1 MAVMMEYM
9 IRTLSR
15 TLILACLALPLAV
28 GGELEDQ
35 VLAAEKGWAKSVVAL
50 DFSELDQIYHDDLIY
65 AHSTGIIETKAEYM
79 AKLRTGKQKY
89 DAITHHK
96 TIVRAQGDA
105 AVAHSIVTMT
115 GTNPAGPF
123 DNKLMAIHAWFKH
136 GGKWRLIAH
145 QTTEIAK

>member
-1 MAVMMEYM
+1 MM
-9 IRTLSR
+9 RTL
-15 TLILACLALPLAV
+15 LKILVLSCIALSPALTA
-28 GGELEDQ
+28 ELEDQ

-50 DFSELDQIYHDDLIY
+50 DFAELDQIYHKDLIY
-65 AHSTGIIETKAEYM
+65 AHSTGIIETKAEYL

-115 GTNPAGPF
+115 GTNPDGPF
-123 DNKLMAIHAWFKH
+123 DNKLMAIHTWFKS
-136 GGKWRLIAH
+136 GGQWRLIAH

>member
-1 MAVMMEYM
+1 M
-9 IRTLSR
+9 RTLLTS
-15 TLILACLALPLAV
+15 LALVSLALPLALA
-28 GGELEDQ
+28 GELEDQ

-50 DFSELDQIYHDDLIY
+50 DFAELDRIYHPDLIY
-65 AHSTGIIETKAEYM
+65 AHSTGIIETKAEYL

-96 TIVRAQGDA
+96 TIVRVQGDG

-123 DNKLMAIHAWFKH
+123 DNKLMAIHTWFK
-136 GGKWRLIAH
+136 KDERWRLIAH